1 MSLHLLTCARCGAY
15 ELGIA
20 EITALRNAYR
30 TELSRRAAATRA
42 AIVGTIS
49 QNKLESLLGLSHGY
63 ISKLA
68 HAKQVPSAGLTTLL
82 ALIAASPFLR
92 IHEIRNADYHAKE
105 CAAALLKLRAFIG
118 VRKLELL
125 LDLSSGYLSK
135 VANTVEKKAASRP
148 LVMLLVMLAAQPER
162 LREVDLY
169 WITPKKRN
177 VEE

>member
-1 MSLHLLTCARCGAY
+1 MPLLTCVRCGAY

-42 AIVGTIS
+42 AIIGTVS
-49 QNKLESLLGLSHGY
+49 QKKLESLLGLSHGY

-68 HAKQVPSAGLTTLL
+68 HAKQVPSGALTTLL

-105 CAAALLKLRAFIG
+105 YAAALLKLRSFIG

-125 LDLSSGYLSK
+125 FDLSSGYLSK
-135 VANTVEKKAASRP
+135 VAHTVEQKAPSSS
-148 LVMLLVMLAAQPER
+148 LVILLVMLAAEPER
-162 LREVDLY
+162 LRKVDLY
-169 WITPKKRN
+169 WTTPRKRN

>member
-1 MSLHLLTCARCGAY
+1 LSLPLLTCVRCGAY

-20 EITALRNAYR
+20 EITAFRNAYR
-30 TELSRRAAATRA
+30 AELRRRAAATRA
-42 AIVGTIS
+42 AIVGTLS
-49 QNKLESLLGLSHGY
+49 QKKLESLLGLSHGY

-68 HAKQVPSAGLTTLL
+68 HAKQVPSGALTTLL

-105 CAAALLKLRAFIG
+105 CAAALLTLRSFIG

-135 VANTVEKKAASRP
+135 IAHTVDKKEPNRP
-148 LVMLLVMLAAQPER
+148 LVILLVMLAAEPER
-162 LREVDLY
+162 LREMDLY
-169 WITPKKRN
+169 WMTPKKRN